1 MISVVVPVYNVS
13 RYLDE
18 CLQSIADQ
26 FYSDWECILVDDGS
40 KDDSGAICD
49 RWVQKDARFRVIHQ
63 QNQGVSAARNNG
75 IKASTGEYLCFIDS
89 DDWVDPDYLKNLYD
103 HIGAAEIAVSG
114 LVQEYDDH
122 NGAKTIPSMTKVF
135 AMEPSSVLDFVDL
148 NKKFLLYGPVQKLYC
163 RDIITRYDIHFPVGC
178 AYGED
183 LQFNYAYLEHVK
195 KISQV
200 AKFDYHYRIIGSG
213 TLSSKLRP
221 NQFGQDYEQWQL
233 LRDFYVRHDMWLEP
247 AKQLLYTRLW
257 GTVYDGLFLYPKLTD
272 VGISYL
278 KKILSISEIEELR
291 YYPFECSNWI
301 RWAIL
306 QKQAWLFYLFFKF
319 KK

>member
-13 RYLDE
+13 QYLTE
-18 CLQSIADQ
+18 CLRTIADQ
-26 FYSDWECILVDDGS
+26 SYPNWECILVDDGS

-49 RWVQKDARFRVIHQ
+49 QWALKDSRFRVIHQ
-63 QNQGVSAARNNG
+63 QNQGVSVARNNG
-75 IKASTGEYLCFIDS
+75 IKASSGEYLCFIDS
-89 DDWVDPDYLKNLYD
+89 DDWVDQDYLKHLYD

-114 LVQEYDDH
+114 LVQEYDG
-122 NGAKTIPSMTKVF
+122 NSGTMTMPSITKVF
-135 AMEPSSVLDFVDL
+135 TLDPSSVLDFVDL
-148 NKKFLLYGPVQKLYC
+148 NRKFLLYGPVQKLYR

-195 KISQV
+195 KIAQV
-200 AKFDYHYRIIGSG
+200 ALCDYHYRIIGNG

-221 NQFGQDYEQWQL
+221 DQFRQDYEQWLL
-233 LRDFYVRHDMWLEP
+233 LRDFYIHHDLWLEP
-247 AKQLLYTRLW
+247 AKELLYTRLW
-257 GTVYDGLFLYPKLTD
+257 GTVYDGLFLFPKLKNK
-272 VGISYL
+272 GISYL
-278 KKILSISEIEELR
+278 QQILAIPDIDDLKQYAFS
-291 YYPFECSNWI
+291 CAGWI

-306 QKQAWLFYLFFKF
+306 SRQAWVFYLFFKF